1 MVDDATAAI
10 VIVAVMALFFAGLFG
25 YAWWET
31 RSRSNPELDRVY
43 SELAI
48 ASAPMPSASR
58 ALGGMRV
65 VARTYIVL
73 GALVTALGLF
83 AIVEQGLEFGSPGAT
98 LWALVAIVVA
108 WALAV
113 PFVLRRANAAS
124 EAVLEPL
131 GLAQSGAMIT
141 GERHGRRISIEIT
154 SAGSVTRV
162 KGEGEPIVIRRKG
175 HDGVSW
181 LHDLAEAERQADDAA
196 ARDGGQ

>member
-1 MVDDATAAI
+1 
-10 VIVAVMALFFAGLFG
+10 VA
-25 YAWWET
+25 
-31 RSRSNPELDRVY
+31 RNDPELDRVY
-43 SELAI
+43 SELAL
-48 ASAPMPSASR
+48 APVEMPSSSR
-58 ALGGMRV
+58 VLAGMRH
-65 VARTYIVL
+65 VAYAYYVL

-83 AIVEQGLEFGSPGAT
+83 AVFEEWLGFGNVGVT
-98 LWALVAIVVA
+98 IWALVAIVVA

-141 GERHGRRISIEIT
+141 GERHGRRVSIEIT

-162 KGEGEPIVIRRKG
+162 KGDGEPIVIRRKG

-181 LHDLAEAERQADDAA
+181 LHDLAEAERQAS
-196 ARDGGQ
+196 AR